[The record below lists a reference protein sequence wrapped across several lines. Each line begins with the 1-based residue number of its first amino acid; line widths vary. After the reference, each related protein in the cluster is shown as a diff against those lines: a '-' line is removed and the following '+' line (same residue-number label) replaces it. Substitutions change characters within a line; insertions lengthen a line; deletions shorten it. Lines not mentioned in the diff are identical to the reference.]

1 MSDLS
6 TKKRRSEPKRPSRGR
21 ANLPRLRRMT
31 EADVRGAAPPE
42 LANLPED
49 FWDDAELVTPASKR
63 AISLRVDEDVLDW
76 FKQTGPK
83 YQTRMNAV
91 LRSFMARMRKSEG
104 PTQRKHHRGSLP

>member
-1 MSDLS
+1 
-6 TKKRRSEPKRPSRGR
+6 
-21 ANLPRLRRMT
+21 MT